1 MIVPSS
7 AGKIDLWL
15 FSGDTMQE
23 TLQHIFDLAAGRH
36 INSDKT
42 NYFSCEEIKIK
53 SNKDMFLQLDGEPI
67 PPSKSVYISVNPQ
80 SLRVLVP
87 NDLPR
92 PLFSKDRL

>member
-1 MIVPSS
+1 MAKLTS
-7 AGKIDLWL
+7 GY
-15 FSGDTMQE
+15 FQGDTLQE

-42 NYFSCEEIKIK
+42 SYFSCEEIQIK

-67 PPSKSVYISVNPQ
+67 APSKSVNISISPQ
-80 SLRVLVP
+80 SLNVLVP

-92 PLFSKDRL
+92 PLFSKDNI